1 MDLERIRGFE
11 AGFGPAEHWLIPLA
25 AEERSGFYEA
35 NLEKLRQFTAVFA
48 VSDFYAAE
56 LMQLLQARGVE
67 IPRELSVMGFDDGP
81 ICRWCRPALTTIR
94 QDAALRAGLAVEKLR
109 QLRSEQGTGGTVR
122 IPVQL
127 VVRESTGAAY
137 R

>member
-11 AGFGPAEHWLIPLA
+11 AAFGPAACWQIPLA
-25 AEERSGFYEA
+25 AEERERFYEEK
-35 NLEKLRQFTAVFA
+35 LEQLRQFTAVFA

-56 LMQLLQARGVE
+56 LMQFLQGHGVE
-67 IPRELSVMGFDDGP
+67 LPGEISVVGFDDGP

-94 QDAALRAGLAVEKLR
+94 QDASLRARLAMEKLR
-109 QLRSEQGTGGTVR
+109 QLKSGSESGGTVR

-127 VVRESTGAAY
+127 VERASTGPASG
-137 R
+137 